1 MQIKLNHVSLWGAG
15 PPSLCFAIENLS
27 SSFSHWKSFT
37 TFIFIWKW
45 KWEKDKSERES
56 ECKKKGKVKV
66 REMPRTR
73 ALGRECWPLAGIY
86 HWWSQFHHFLAAKR
100 TLCHRGSQWWGP
112 RWCWEGIW
120 AVLAFGK
127 TTIRRKTVPPI
138 DPNFYDT
145 RVPCACWA
153 QIRWGVFGQNK
164 AESGNNLLQY
174 IKIYHFRYKHTG
186 WFFNR
191 PPLKSY
197 VDRPRYT

>member
-1 MQIKLNHVSLWGAG
+1 MIRYVLLTFPSNWHTRSQTVWSIKCWEKGANKIESCVTLGGGTAQSVLCHREFVFFLFPLNKVSPL
-15 PPSLCFAIENLS
+15 
-27 SSFSHWKSFT
+27 SFSFGS
-37 TFIFIWKW
+37 
-45 KWEKDKSERES
+45 ESERRI
-56 ECKKKGKVKV
+56 KVKGKV

-120 AVLAFGK
+120 AVLGFGK

-145 RVPCACWA
+145 RVPSACWA
-153 QIRWGVFGQNK
+153 QIR
-164 AESGNNLLQY
+164 
-174 IKIYHFRYKHTG
+174 
-186 WFFNR
+186 
-191 PPLKSY
+191 
-197 VDRPRYT
+197 